1 MWLQCNAAG
10 GSGGGGM
17 QQHAMRLRTTSN
29 KATLYQ
35 ATTAAAADF
44 STAALPF
51 RLKMDSLSL
60 PRRAG
65 CSSKKLGEQIQANFS

>member
-1 MWLQCNAAG
+1 MASMQD
-10 GSGGGGM
+10 GGGM
-17 QQHAMRLRTTSN
+17 LQHAMRLRTTSN

-60 PRRAG
+60 SLAALVALPK
-65 CSSKKLGEQIQANFS
+65 S

>member
-1 MWLQCNAAG
+1 MASMQD
-10 GSGGGGM
+10 GGGM
-17 QQHAMRLRTTSN
+17 LQHAMRLRTTSN

-35 ATTAAAADF
+35 ATTAADF

-60 PRRAG
+60 SLAALVALPK
-65 CSSKKLGEQIQANFS
+65 S